1 MSKADQA
8 LRARALELA
17 QGNLNSTTP
26 TGAIIERAKA
36 YLAFLSPAKPVKA
49 KKRKRR
55 RPSALRMS
63 GTARP
68 LVLDD

>member
-49 KKRKRR
+49 KAKSR
-55 RPSALRMS
+55 RPRRKMW
-63 GTARP
+63 RP
-68 LVLDD
+68 IGQSLGD